1 MATTA
6 RLERDFDTT
15 DVPRIVRAAIL
26 LGLVQAVCV
35 LLVSL
40 VTKSLDGTVDHVLTG
55 VVIAIG
61 TAVTVFWPGMQTR
74 PRTIEG
80 IAGAAGIGLGA
91 TWAFLGFDVA
101 ILQPLHTYTNRWAQI
116 GGFSNWWYLP
126 VWWMVGTYLSWMG
139 GWILAN
145 QANASGETSLSQ
157 AIGLV
162 GVLAAGCGAL
172 ATVLHFPG
180 AAWNVPT
187 FALAVLPALALGT
200 LATGFRARRAE

>member
-6 RLERDFDTT
+6 RLESEFDTT
-15 DVPRIVRAAIL
+15 EIPRIVRGSIL
-26 LGLVQAVCV
+26 LGLVQASCV
-35 LLVSL
+35 VLVSL
-40 VTKSLDGTVDHVLTG
+40 VNKSLEGTVDHALTG
-55 VVIAIG
+55 LVVAIG
-61 TAVTVFWPGMQTR
+61 AAVTIFWPGMQTR

-91 TWAFLGFDVA
+91 SWAFLGFDVA
-101 ILQPLHTYTNRWAQI
+101 ILQPLHTYTNRWAEI

-145 QANASGETSLSQ
+145 QANTSGSASLPT

-162 GVLAAGCGAL
+162 GVLTGGCGAL
-172 ATVLHFPG
+172 AAALHFPG
-180 AAWNVPT
+180 AGWNVPT
-187 FALAVLPALALGT
+187 FALAVLPALALAT
-200 LATGFRARRAE
+200 LVTGLRARRA

>member
-6 RLERDFDTT
+6 GIERDFDATEI
-15 DVPRIVRAAIL
+15 PRIVRASIL
-26 LGLVQAVCV
+26 LGLIQAICV
-35 LLVSL
+35 GLVSL
-40 VTKSLDGTVDHVLTG
+40 VNRNLEGTADHVLTG
-55 VVIAIG
+55 VVVAIG
-61 TAVTVFWPGMQTR
+61 ATITVFWPGLQTR

-101 ILQPLHTYTNRWAQI
+101 ILQPLHTYTNRWAEI

-126 VWWMVGTYLSWMG
+126 VWWMVGTYLSWLG

-145 QANASGETSLSQ
+145 QANASGETSLPQ

-162 GVLAAGCGAL
+162 GVLTAVCGAL
-172 ATVLHFPG
+172 AVMLHFPG
-180 AAWNVPT
+180 AGSNVAT
-187 FALAVLPALALGT
+187 FAIALLPALAMGT
-200 LATGFRARRAE
+200 VVTGLRARRA

>member
-1 MATTA
+1 MATAA
-6 RLERDFDTT
+6 RIGSEFDTT
-15 DVPRIVRAAIL
+15 DIRRIVRGSIA
-26 LGLVQAVCV
+26 LGFVQAVCV

-40 VTKSLDGTVDHVLTG
+40 VNKHLEGTIDHALTG
-55 VVIAIG
+55 IVV
-61 TAVTVFWPGMQTR
+61 AVGATTTIFWPGMQTR

-139 GWILAN
+139 GWILSN
-145 QANASGETSLSQ
+145 QASRSGEASLPA

-162 GVLAAGCGAL
+162 GVLTGACGAL
-172 ATVLHFPG
+172 ATTLHFP
-180 AAWNVPT
+180 AAGWNVPT
-187 FALAVLPALALGT
+187 FAVAVLPALALGT
-200 LATGFRARRAE
+200 LVTGFGARRP